1 VNFLKL
7 LKTLNIKGALLD
19 QYQLEN
25 YLEKIASDHILKDNS
40 NKETYPIPRLEEN
53 FKFITKT
60 YELLNTHLKMGINT
74 HPAGEWLL
82 DNYYVIEETVKTI
95 KKELPLKKYKN
106 FVSLATEPYK
116 GFARIY
122 VVACEIVAYTEGKI
136 DSENLQNLLIAY
148 QRKKTLNMEE
158 IWNISI
164 FLQIAIIE
172 TIRNVCEKIY
182 TSQMQKYKVENI
194 IERLVELKTK
204 DELKFYIKQNRKNK
218 TIESIFEMK
227 YPFIEYMSYR
237 LKRYGKKSYPYLKAL
252 EEEVMK
258 MGTSVSDVIKKE
270 HFDIAVRKVTIGNCI
285 KSIKEIERINFLEI
299 FENING
305 VEEVLKQD
313 PVGVYENMDY
323 KTKTYYRNKIKE
335 ISKKT
340 KISEIYITKK
350 ALELAQH
357 SKDTNSKTAHIGYY
371 LIDKGEI
378 ELYNALQTNKTPHIS
393 KQNEK
398 IYITFITLISILL
411 SILITIYF
419 AKQTYTY
426 VAILIGII
434 FFIPMSQIATLITQF
449 ILGKI
454 VKPKIIPK
462 MDYINGVPP
471 EQGTMVI
478 IPTILTGKEK
488 VVELTNK
495 LEVFYLANKSDN
507 IYFTLLGDVTASKN
521 KEEPFDEEI
530 IKTGR
535 EEVEKLNKKYP
546 NNEMGRFQFIYRNRE
561 WNDKEECYLGW
572 ERKRGMIASL
582 NEYLCNGTKGLF
594 RVNTMEENESK
605 ICKIKYIITLDSDTN
620 LVLNSGLELIGTAA
634 HILNKP
640 ELNKTNDAVISGY
653 GIIQPRI
660 GIDLNSARKSIFT
673 KIFAGAGGVDLYT
686 NAISDTYQDN
696 FGEGIFT
703 GKGIYNLDV
712 FYKILKDEIPQNKV
726 LSHDLLEGCY
736 LRCAL
741 ATDIMLLDGYPYKYN
756 AYASRLNRWI
766 RGDWQITNWLKK
778 RVNISKD
785 KIKNNPLNTLSKF
798 KILDNLRRSL
808 VEISIIISLLILI
821 IIKINSNIKIS
832 LGATLLFIVI
842 LFPSL
847 LECICYIFERN
858 TKTTSYKYFSKNIS
872 GIKASIL
879 RGIIEL
885 SILPHK
891 AYISLNAIVKT
902 IYRTQISHK
911 HLLEWTTAE
920 EAEKNG
926 KTDLLS
932 YYKCMGAN
940 VIVAFFLVIIIP
952 FVQEIAIPILILA
965 ILWLI
970 APTLM
975 WYISKEKIEKP
986 KVKEISNEQ
995 REYILDIGKKTW
1007 CYFEKYMNEK
1017 NNFLPPDNYQ
1027 EDRTPKVVART
1038 SSTNIGLGL
1047 ITIISAYDL
1056 GYIDITKTI
1065 KMLKNTI
1072 LTIEKLDK
1080 WNGHLYNW
1088 YNIENLKPLIPRYIS
1103 TVDSGNFIGYLY
1115 LLRNFLI
1122 NILNE
1127 QNEKID
1133 KQEVQTILQMV
1144 ENFINNTDFKYLYDE
1159 EKRLF
1164 SIGFNVEENKLTDSY
1179 YDLLASEAR
1188 QASLVAI
1195 AKHDVPSKHWQ
1206 NLSRTLTVNKGYM
1219 GLVSW
1224 SGTAF
1229 EYLMPNINI
1238 KEYEGSLLDESCKFM
1253 IMSQREYANR
1263 LGIPWGISESA
1274 FNLKDLNSNYQYK
1287 AFGIPWLGLKRGLA
1301 DEMVVSSYGSILA
1314 LQDEPLS
1321 VIQNMKTLEQNNMV
1335 GKYGFYEAIDYT
1347 PGRVR
1352 NNKKYEVVKTYMAH
1366 HQALI
1371 LLAINNLVNNN
1382 ILQQRFMENPE
1393 IKAVDILLQERMPDD
1408 VIITKE
1414 KKEKIEK
1421 IKNVDYENY
1430 TTRVYKKQNEI
1441 LNNFNVI
1448 SNEDYTI
1455 CINEKGEGFSK
1466 YKNLFI
1472 NRYKYTNDYPEGISF
1487 YIKNIRTK
1495 RIWNTINRNDMVKP
1509 DKIEVDFSPDQDKFI
1524 RVDENIITTC
1534 KIITAPTDAVEIR
1547 SITLENT
1554 SNIEEVLEVSTLFEP
1569 VLSTKE
1575 QDYSHTAFNNLFLKY
1590 EYLED
1595 TNSIL
1600 VKRNK
1605 RGDTSDVYLGVNL
1618 CTNNETIGDIEYEID
1633 KAKLYGGATYGIPK
1647 MIENSIPFSKT
1658 IGLTV
1663 DPIVALKRTLKIEPN
1678 QKVTLNLIIAV
1689 SEEQDIVIKNMEK
1702 YTNTE
1707 NVKKAFELSRVRV
1720 EEEARYLGIKGK
1732 DIENYQKLLS
1742 YLIVQNP
1749 LKKLQTINTNKIYNI
1764 KDLWQYGISGDLPIL
1779 LVKIKDVNDS
1789 YVIKEILKAFEYF
1802 KVKNI
1807 EIDLVILNEE
1817 ENVYER
1823 YVKEM
1828 IETQI
1833 LNRHLMYLLNQKAGI
1848 YILNSN
1854 EIKNIDLLEF
1864 RANFIIDAHKGN
1876 LKTILHDLE
1885 EDYLDTI
1892 KVPKY
1897 EENMP
1902 VAIPNIEKKNNLIN
1916 MEQLKYYNEYGGF
1929 TDDGKEYVIKIT
1941 KDIKPE
1947 VAWSNVLTNPNFGSV
1962 VTTNN
1967 SGYTWY
1973 KNSRLNRI
1981 TQWSNN
1987 ALLDTPSEIIYIK
2000 DKKYNEA
2007 WTLCPN
2013 LNQDDEDYYIT
2024 YGFGYSKFKNMRL
2037 GLLQEQETFVPIND
2051 NVKISILRLKNT
2063 LPEKRNLKLIYYVK
2077 PILGEDAIK
2086 SDGYIHINYDH
2097 NKNIIYAKNQNMQDL
2112 EKSSCYVSTS
2122 LNIKSY
2128 TGDKKSFFGGGN
2140 LKNPDGINML
2150 NLNNEEGNNTSSC
2163 IAIEMEIE
2171 LKAFEDKEIILLLGA
2186 EEDKEKM
2193 QDIAYKY
2200 TIVDNAKTEL
2210 ESTKQYWSNLLRT
2223 VQVKTPV
2230 ESMNILLNGWLV
2242 YQTITSRLW
2251 AKSGFYQSGGAYG
2264 FRDQLQ
2270 DTMGIKY
2277 INPSYMKEQILK
2289 HASHQFIEGDVE
2301 HWWHEET
2308 KRGIRTKFSDDLL
2321 WLAYVTAEYIKFT
2334 GDASILDEEAPYIEG
2349 KILDENTDE
2358 NYDIHP
2364 TLNTKE
2370 SIYKHCIRAINK
2382 AINIGR
2388 NGIPKIG
2395 SGDWNDGFSTVGN
2408 KGVGESIW
2416 LGFFLYEVLN
2426 RFIPICQIKNDNENI
2441 EKYKKT
2447 QEELKKALN
2456 TNGWDGRWYRRAYT
2470 DDGSIL
2476 GSIQNEECK
2485 IDSIAQTWSVI
2496 SGAGDSD
2503 KQNISMESLENY
2515 LIDKQKGI
2523 IKLLDPA
2530 FEKSTLEPG
2539 YIKSYLPG
2547 VRENGGQ
2554 YTHAAIWVIIAEAML
2569 NNGDKATEYFRMI
2582 NPIEHARTKEEA
2594 THYKVEPYVISADVY
2609 GVGNLAGR
2617 GGWTWYT
2624 GSASW
2629 MYKAG
2634 IEYILGLKIENEIMY
2649 MQPSISS
2656 NWKEYSIR
2664 YEYKTSVY
2672 NIKVKNPDKKNT
2684 GVQKFILNGAEIP
2697 EKQIKLIDNGKIN
2710 EIEIIM

>member
-1 VNFLKL
+1 LKL
-7 LKTLNIKGALLD
+7 LKTPNIKGALLD

-40 NKETYPIPRLEEN
+40 NKNTYPIPRLEEN
-53 FKFITKT
+53 FSYITKT
-60 YELLNTHLKMGINT
+60 YELLNSHLKMGINT

-82 DNYYVIEETVKTI
+82 DNYYIIEETVKTI
-95 KKELPLKKYKN
+95 KKELTLKKYKN
-106 FVSLATEPYK
+106 FVSLATGPYK

-136 DSENLQNLLIAY
+136 DRKNLQNLLIAY

-182 TSQMQKYKVENI
+182 SSQMQKYKVENI
-194 IERLVELKTK
+194 IERLVELKPK
-204 DELKFYIKQNRKNK
+204 DETKFYIKSNRKNK
-218 TIESIFEMK
+218 ITESIFEMK

-313 PVGVYENMDY
+313 PAGIYEKMDY
-323 KTKTYYRNKIKE
+323 KTKSYYRNKIKE

-350 ALELAQH
+350 ALELANNQKDIT
-357 SKDTNSKTAHIGYY
+357 SKKAHIGYY

-378 ELYNALQTNKTPHIS
+378 ELYNSLQTNRTLHIQ

-398 IYITFITLISILL
+398 KYIIFISLL
-411 SILITIYF
+411 SILISVLIALYYQKTINSWI
-419 AKQTYTY
+419 
-426 VAILIGII
+426 AILIGIAV
-434 FFIPMSQIATLITQF
+434 FIPISQIVTLITQF

-454 VKPKIIPK
+454 VKPKLIPK
-462 MDYINGVPP
+462 MDYINGVPR
-471 EQGTMVI
+471 EQATMVI
-478 IPTILTGKEK
+478 IPTILTSKEK
-488 VVELTNK
+488 VIELTKK

-521 KEEPFDEEI
+521 KEEKFDAEI
-530 IKTGR
+530 VTTGR
-535 EEVEKLNKKYP
+535 EEIEKLNKKYP
-546 NNEMGRFQFIYRNRE
+546 QETMGRFQFIYRNRV

-582 NEYLCNGTKGLF
+582 NEYLCKGTKGLF
-594 RVNTMEENESK
+594 KANTMEENEK
-605 ICKIKYIITLDSDTN
+605 EICKIKYIITLDSDTD
-620 LVLNSGLELIGTAA
+620 LVLNSGLELIGAA
-634 HILNKP
+634 SHILNKP

-653 GIIQPRI
+653 AIIQPRV
-660 GIDLNSARKSIFT
+660 GIDLESARKSIFT
-673 KIFAGAGGVDLYT
+673 KIFASAGGVDSYT

-703 GKGIYNLDV
+703 GKGIYDLNV
-712 FYKILKDEIPQNKV
+712 FYKILKKEIPENKV

-736 LRCAL
+736 LRCGL
-741 ATDIMLLDGYPYKYN
+741 ASDIMLLDGYPYKYN
-756 AYASRLNRWI
+756 AYTLRLHRWI
-766 RGDWQITNWLKK
+766 RGDWQITDWLKQ
-778 RVNISKD
+778 
-785 KIKNNPLNTLSKF
+785 KINVPKNEKKNNPLNTLSKF

-808 VEISIIISLLILI
+808 VEISIIIALLIFLI
-821 IIKINSNIKIS
+821 LK
-832 LGATLLFIVI
+832 ATLNLKIGLGVTILFSVV
-842 LFPSL
+842 LFPSI
-847 LECICYIFERN
+847 LECICYLFERN
-858 TKTTSYKYFSKNIS
+858 TKSTNYKYFSKTIS
-872 GIKASIL
+872 GIKVSIL

-891 AYISLNAIVKT
+891 AYISLNAIIKT
-902 IYRTQISHK
+902 IYRTNISHK

-920 EAEKNG
+920 DAEKNG

-932 YYKCMGAN
+932 YYKFMSAN
-940 VIVAFFLVIIIP
+940 VIASLFLVIIMP
-952 FVQEIAIPILILA
+952 FTQMGAIPILILA
-965 ILWLI
+965 FIWLI
-970 APTLM
+970 APTIM
-975 WYISKEKIEKP
+975 WYISREKIEKP
-986 KVKEISNEQ
+986 KVKEISSEQ
-995 REYILDIGKKTW
+995 LNYILDIGKKTW
-1007 CYFEKYMNEK
+1007 DYFEKYMNEK
-1017 NNFLPPDNYQ
+1017 NNYLPPDNYQ
-1027 EDRTPKVVART
+1027 EDRMPKIVGRT

-1056 GYIDITKTI
+1056 GYIDITKAI
-1065 KMLKNTI
+1065 QMIKNTV
-1072 LTIEKLDK
+1072 LTIEELSK

-1088 YNIENLKPLIPRYIS
+1088 YNIENLQPLMPRYIS
-1103 TVDSGNFIGYLY
+1103 TVDSGNFVGYLY
-1115 LLRNFLI
+1115 LLKNFLI
-1122 NILNE
+1122 NILSESNE
-1127 QNEKID
+1127 QID
-1133 KQEVQTILQMV
+1133 KNEVQTILNMV
-1144 ENFINNTDFKYLYDE
+1144 EKFINETDFKYLYDE

-1206 NLSRTLTVNKGYM
+1206 NLSRTLTINKGYI

-1238 KEYEGSLLDESCKFM
+1238 KKYEGSLLDESCKFM
-1253 IMSQREYANR
+1253 IMSQKEYANR

-1314 LQDEPLS
+1314 LQDEPKS
-1321 VIQNMKTLEQNNMV
+1321 VIQNMKILEQNNMI

-1347 PGRVR
+1347 PGRVQ

-1371 LLAINNLVNNN
+1371 LLSINNLVNNN
-1382 ILQQRFMENPE
+1382 ILQQRFMDNPE
-1393 IKAVDILLQERMPDD
+1393 IKAVDILLQERMPED

-1421 IKNVDYENY
+1421 IKNIDYENY
-1430 TTRVYKKQNEI
+1430 TTRVYKKQNEN
-1441 LNNFNVI
+1441 LNNFNTI

-1455 CINEKGEGFSK
+1455 CINDKGEGFSK

-1472 NRYKYTNDYPEGISF
+1472 NRYKHTNDYPEGICF
-1487 YIKNIRTK
+1487 FIKNIRTK
-1495 RIWNTINRNDMVKP
+1495 RIWSTIARNDMVKP
-1509 DKIEVDFSPDQDKFI
+1509 DKMEVNFLPDQDRFI
-1524 RVDENIITTC
+1524 RTDENIITTS
-1534 KIITAPTDAVEIR
+1534 KIITASNDAVEIR

-1554 SNIEEVLEVSTLFEP
+1554 SNVEEVLEVSTLFEP

-1575 QDYSHTAFNNLFLKY
+1575 QDYSHMAFNNLFLKY

-1600 VKRNK
+1600 IKRNK
-1605 RGDTSDVYLGVNL
+1605 RGDTNEVFLGVNL
-1618 CTNNETIGDIEYEID
+1618 CTNNETIGDLEYEID
-1633 KAKLYGGATYGIPK
+1633 KAKLYGKVTYGIPK

-1663 DPIVALKRTLKIEPN
+1663 DPVVALKRTIKIEPN
-1678 QKVTLNLIIAV
+1678 QKVTLNLILAV
-1689 SEEQDIVIKNMEK
+1689 SEEQDIVKRNLAK
-1702 YTNTE
+1702 YTNIE

-1720 EEEARYLGIKGK
+1720 EEEARYLDIKGK

-1749 LKKLQTINTNKIYNI
+1749 LKKLQTKNTNKIYNI

-1854 EIKNIDLLEF
+1854 QIKNIDLLEF

-1892 KVPKY
+1892 KEPKY
-1897 EENMP
+1897 EENVP
-1902 VAIPNIEKKNNLIN
+1902 VIIPNIEKKNNLIN

-1929 TDDGKEYVIKIT
+1929 TDDGKEYIIKIT
-1941 KDIKPE
+1941 KDLKPE
-1947 VAWSNVLTNPNFGSV
+1947 VAWSNVLANPTFGSI

-1981 TQWSNN
+1981 TEWSNN
-1987 ALLDTPSEIIYIK
+1987 ALFDTPSEIIYVK
-2000 DKKYNEA
+2000 DKKYNNT

-2013 LNQDDEDYYIT
+2013 LNQDEEDYYIT
-2024 YGFGYSKFKNMRL
+2024 YGFGYSKFKNIRL
-2037 GLLQEQETFVPIND
+2037 GLLQEQETFVPLND

-2086 SDGYIHINYDH
+2086 SDGYISINYDH
-2097 NKNIIYAKNQNMQDL
+2097 DKNIIYAKNQNMQDL
-2112 EKSSCYVSTS
+2112 ERSSCYVSSS

-2128 TGDKKSFFGGGN
+2128 TGDKKKFFGRGN
-2140 LKNPDGINML
+2140 LKNPEGINTL
-2150 NLNNEEGNNTSSC
+2150 NLNNEPGNNVSSC
-2163 IAIEMEIE
+2163 IAIEMEVE
-2171 LKAFEDKEIILLLGA
+2171 LKAFEDKEIVLLLGA
-2186 EEDKEKM
+2186 EEDNVKM
-2193 QDIAYKY
+2193 QEVAYKY
-2200 TIVDNAKTEL
+2200 TILDNVKTEL
-2210 ESTKQYWSNLLRT
+2210 EKTKQYWAKLLRT

-2277 INPSYMKEQILK
+2277 INSNYMKEQILK
-2289 HASHQFIEGDVE
+2289 HSSHQFIEGDVE

-2334 GDASILDEEAPYIEG
+2334 GDATILDEETPYITG
-2349 KILDENTDE
+2349 KILAEDVDE

-2364 TLNTKE
+2364 VLNTNE

-2382 AINIGR
+2382 AINLGEHE
-2388 NGIPKIG
+2388 IPKIG

-2408 KGVGESIW
+2408 KGKGESIW

-2426 RFIPICQIKNDNENI
+2426 RFIPICEIKNDYENI
-2441 EKYKKT
+2441 EKYKKV
-2447 QEELKKALN
+2447 QQKLKKSLN
-2456 TNGWDGRWYRRAYT
+2456 TDGWDGRWYRRAYT
-2470 DDGSIL
+2470 DDGLIL

-2485 IDSIAQTWSVI
+2485 IDSIAQSWSVI
-2496 SGAGDSD
+2496 SGAGDND
-2503 KQNISMESLENY
+2503 KKYISMESLENY
-2515 LIDKQKGI
+2515 LVDKQKGI

-2530 FEKSTLEPG
+2530 FEKSKLEPG

-2554 YTHAAIWVIIAEAML
+2554 YTHSAIWVIIAEAML
-2569 NNGDKATEYFRMI
+2569 GFGDKATEYFRMI

-2594 THYKVEPYVISADVY
+2594 SHYKVEPYVIAADVY
-2609 GVGNLAGR
+2609 GVGNLTGR

-2624 GSASW
+2624 GSSSW

-2634 IEYILGLKIENEIMY
+2634 IEYILGLKIENGTIY
-2649 MQPSISS
+2649 IQPSISS

-2672 NIKVKNPDKKNT
+2672 NIKVKNPNEKNT
-2684 GVQKFILNGAEIP
+2684 GVEKYILNGIEIN